1 MAGEMKGKTV
11 NLFGLKINFFGRKST
26 KKPNIF
32 FNAFRIDD
40 TDEGKMIKVVPVGS
54 FPNHHDGAHV
64 IEPQQIRE
72 MAENIKNGGT
82 DILFDFGHDSIWNS
96 SARAA
101 AWSPKEKAEARE
113 DGLYI
118 QYPTFT
124 KSGMEAIENGEFRY
138 FSPAYLMSAKDKQGR
153 IIGAYLHSVGL
164 TNKPYMDVEI
174 DHVANSQIAEETDMK
189 ISPEALAKLG
199 LDENATEAQINAAIL
214 AQSADP
220 EADQEP
226 EGGADSAAAEEAP
239 ENSALAAVNS
249 MLQAINQRLD
259 GVEKRFTDQDAANA
273 EALVN
278 GAIAAKKIRPAEKD
292 AWLALAKSNFAQAK
306 EQLSA
311 IKANTAGP
319 GRMNIDVSK
328 PEEGKPQTSAQK
340 LNAAADFFRENRAS

>member
-1 MAGEMKGKTV
+1 MKGKTV

-214 AQSADP
+214 AYLNLDALDVGMQRAKRQRKIFYLSRPVILRLYLMLGSCPTMAVWS
-220 EADQEP
+220 
-226 EGGADSAAAEEAP
+226 GAMVGTQTWYLGPAGYLVAAAHLYVVWSYTRLQRSVAVMLKDYP
-239 ENSALAAVNS
+239 ELAGQLYNP
-249 MLQAINQRLD
+249 
-259 GVEKRFTDQDAANA
+259 EKTH
-273 EALVN
+273 
-278 GAIAAKKIRPAEKD
+278 
-292 AWLALAKSNFAQAK
+292 
-306 EQLSA
+306 
-311 IKANTAGP
+311 
-319 GRMNIDVSK
+319 
-328 PEEGKPQTSAQK
+328 
-340 LNAAADFFRENRAS
+340 